1 MGNGVCWLKTI
12 LIVVMLFARS
22 GEVSHLRSRVTFP
35 LRQQPS
41 VERMASIVDLPDETV
56 VNDKAH
62 GVSTD

>member
-12 LIVVMLFARS
+12 LMVVMLFGS